1 MNAQQNISER
11 AVVETVTRYVGKD
24 VAATDNLS
32 DDIGLDSI
40 DRLNLMTTVEQEHG
54 VDLQPA
60 GPIAPAERG
69 SGRGKSRSR
78 RLTRQEPGTTIE
90 REPQEEVMTA
100 QERIAEA
107 SIRMTVAQFIGQ
119 DLGQVSETADFS
131 EDLGMDSLDRL
142 ELMAAV
148 EKEYDVTLSDEELS
162 SVSNMR
168 ELIRALAA
176 APAGRP
182 Q

>member
-1 MNAQQNISER
+1 
-11 AVVETVTRYVGKD
+11 
-24 VAATDNLS
+24 
-32 DDIGLDSI
+32 
-40 DRLNLMTTVEQEHG
+40 
-54 VDLQPA
+54 
-60 GPIAPAERG
+60 
-69 SGRGKSRSR
+69 
-78 RLTRQEPGTTIE
+78 
-90 REPQEEVMTA
+90 MTA

-148 EKEYDVTLSDEELS
+148 EKEYDVILSDQELS

>member
-1 MNAQQNISER
+1 
-11 AVVETVTRYVGKD
+11 
-24 VAATDNLS
+24 
-32 DDIGLDSI
+32 
-40 DRLNLMTTVEQEHG
+40 
-54 VDLQPA
+54 
-60 GPIAPAERG
+60 
-69 SGRGKSRSR
+69 
-78 RLTRQEPGTTIE
+78 
-90 REPQEEVMTA
+90 MTA

-148 EKEYDVTLSDEELS
+148 EKEYDVTLSDEQLS

>member
-1 MNAQQNISER
+1 
-11 AVVETVTRYVGKD
+11 
-24 VAATDNLS
+24 
-32 DDIGLDSI
+32 
-40 DRLNLMTTVEQEHG
+40 
-54 VDLQPA
+54 
-60 GPIAPAERG
+60 
-69 SGRGKSRSR
+69 
-78 RLTRQEPGTTIE
+78 
-90 REPQEEVMTA
+90 MTA

-148 EKEYDVTLSDEELS
+148 EKEYDVTMSDEELS

>member
-1 MNAQQNISER
+1 MTAHEPIAE
-11 AVVETVTRYVGKD
+11 
-24 VAATDNLS
+24 
-32 DDIGLDSI
+32 
-40 DRLNLMTTVEQEHG
+40 TTV
-54 VDLQPA
+54 
-60 GPIAPAERG
+60 R
-69 SGRGKSRSR
+69 
-78 RLTRQEPGTTIE
+78 T
-90 REPQEEVMTA
+90 
-100 QERIAEA
+100 
-107 SIRMTVAQFIGQ
+107 TVAQFIGR

-142 ELMAAV
+142 ELMAAL

>member
-1 MNAQQNISER
+1 
-11 AVVETVTRYVGKD
+11 
-24 VAATDNLS
+24 
-32 DDIGLDSI
+32 
-40 DRLNLMTTVEQEHG
+40 
-54 VDLQPA
+54 
-60 GPIAPAERG
+60 
-69 SGRGKSRSR
+69 
-78 RLTRQEPGTTIE
+78 
-90 REPQEEVMTA
+90 MTA

-148 EKEYDVTLSDEELS
+148 EKEYDVTLSDQELS

>member
-1 MNAQQNISER
+1 
-11 AVVETVTRYVGKD
+11 
-24 VAATDNLS
+24 
-32 DDIGLDSI
+32 
-40 DRLNLMTTVEQEHG
+40 
-54 VDLQPA
+54 
-60 GPIAPAERG
+60 
-69 SGRGKSRSR
+69 
-78 RLTRQEPGTTIE
+78 
-90 REPQEEVMTA
+90 MTA

-142 ELMAAV
+142 GLMAAV
-148 EKEYDVTLSDEELS
+148 EKEYDVTLSDQELS

>member
-1 MNAQQNISER
+1 
-11 AVVETVTRYVGKD
+11 
-24 VAATDNLS
+24 
-32 DDIGLDSI
+32 
-40 DRLNLMTTVEQEHG
+40 
-54 VDLQPA
+54 
-60 GPIAPAERG
+60 
-69 SGRGKSRSR
+69 
-78 RLTRQEPGTTIE
+78 
-90 REPQEEVMTA
+90 MTA
-100 QERIAEA
+100 RERIAEA

-148 EKEYDVTLSDEELS
+148 EKEYDVTLSDQELS

>member
-1 MNAQQNISER
+1 
-11 AVVETVTRYVGKD
+11 
-24 VAATDNLS
+24 
-32 DDIGLDSI
+32 
-40 DRLNLMTTVEQEHG
+40 
-54 VDLQPA
+54 
-60 GPIAPAERG
+60 
-69 SGRGKSRSR
+69 
-78 RLTRQEPGTTIE
+78 
-90 REPQEEVMTA
+90 MTA
-100 QERIAEA
+100 QKRIAEA
-107 SIRMTVAQFIGQ
+107 SVRMTVAQFIGQ

-162 SVSNMR
+162 SVSNIR

-176 APAGRP
+176 APGGRP